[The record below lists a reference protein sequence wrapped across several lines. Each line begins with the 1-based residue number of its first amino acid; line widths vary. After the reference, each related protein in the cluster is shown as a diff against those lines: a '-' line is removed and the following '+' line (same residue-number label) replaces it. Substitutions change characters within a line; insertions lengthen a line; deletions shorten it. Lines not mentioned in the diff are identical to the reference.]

1 MGKLLTWLSLI
12 LQHEVLGVAAWSLCV
27 LVGIFSMD
35 EPSSVTFLLC
45 CVPSCDG
52 LTEVCYDLL
61 HDVIQK
67 SFFCFSSAKLAE
79 HVLGKYWSQAPDS
92 ENKRT
97 TAFRIFLCAQNGVF
111 RYFLS

>member
-12 LQHEVLGVAAWSLCV
+12 LQHEVLGVAAWPLCV
-27 LVGIFSMD
+27 LVGVFSMD

-45 CVPSCDG
+45 CVPSCDD

-67 SFFCFSSAKLAE
+67 SFFLF
-79 HVLGKYWSQAPDS
+79 
-92 ENKRT
+92 
-97 TAFRIFLCAQNGVF
+97 FLCKVSRARAWQVLVTGSRF
-111 RYFLS
+111 

>member
-1 MGKLLTWLSLI
+1 
-12 LQHEVLGVAAWSLCV
+12 
-27 LVGIFSMD
+27 MD

-45 CVPSCDG
+45 CVPSCDD
-52 LTEVCYDLL
+52 LIEVCYDLL

-79 HVLGKYWSQAPDS
+79 HVLGKYWSRAPDS

-97 TAFRIFLCAQNGVF
+97 TAFRIFY
-111 RYFLS
+111 RYKMGYFVIFFHNSLPYGTNTPGIVGIVKIKKIINF